1 MKRIIFS
8 LAIVIT
14 TIMIMSS
21 CSDDSALVV
30 NTANSKN
37 SSSVT
42 EISLNINSGIDVSE
56 ESSTFS
62 NSSAVK
68 ASTRSTTST
77 STNFSAKLPPQFTAY
92 FVAAE
97 ATSEYTQGAI
107 VRKISVSTGNNNNI
121 SVPAIKYHIYVT
133 NYDPANAPTADKNS
147 NQESAVKALENSLPE
162 NTTTLY
168 LYGTND
174 ADFSSTTSTANATV
188 TLTNYY
194 AAVCVANNGHVKSV
208 SYKDGTETTNYA
220 LDSTNQWY
228 YMYVKAPTD
237 GTTSNTDFT
246 VTVENLAGIPDGRE
260 YTFSEE
266 VTADNIYQY
275 TVNEKGG
282 LIITVNAFEGVKPTT
297 THYHVDSNSGN
308 LIKDN

>member
-56 ESSTFS
+56 ESSTFF

-77 STNFSAKLPPQFTAY
+77 STNFSAKLPSQFTAY

-107 VRKISVSTGNNNNI
+107 VRKVSVSTGSNNI

-133 NYDPANAPTADKNS
+133 NYAPTADKDI
-147 NQESAVKALENSLPE
+147 NQESDVEALENSIPRD
-162 NTTTLY
+162 TTLY
-168 LYGTND
+168 LYGRSD

-188 TLTNYY
+188 ALTNHY

-208 SYKDGTETTNYA
+208 CYKDGTETTNYA
-220 LDSTNQWY
+220 LDSTKQWY

-237 GTTSNTDFT
+237 GTTNTDFT
-246 VTVENLAGIPDGRE
+246 VTVENLAGIPDGTE
-260 YTFSEE
+260 YTFSEN

-297 THYHVDSNSGN
+297 THYHVDSNGN
-308 LIKDN
+308 LVKDN